1 MQCSQDAAAPPPRP
15 SFGRCDIRFDGGLRN
30 PEWISLQERVTLAVI
45 KPDLAHE
52 PDQQRAIFEAIEKNG
67 FQIHGGGRPLQ
78 WTREAAEKFYAEH
91 RGRFFYQRLIAF
103 MTSGPI
109 IPMVL
114 ERDNAVAEWRC
125 VLWSFRTH

>member
-1 MQCSQDAAAPPPRP
+1 MTFA
-15 SFGRCDIRFDGGLRN
+15 L
-30 PEWISLQERVTLAVI
+30 I

-52 PDQQRAIFEAIEKNG
+52 PEHKRRIFELIEQNG
-67 FQIHGGGRPLQ
+67 FKILGQGRPLL
-78 WTREAAEKFYAEH
+78 WSRPSAEKFYEEH

-114 ERDNAVAEWRC
+114 ERQDAVPEWRYVC
-125 VLWSFRTH
+125 HRFFFSFLFVVSQTTIE